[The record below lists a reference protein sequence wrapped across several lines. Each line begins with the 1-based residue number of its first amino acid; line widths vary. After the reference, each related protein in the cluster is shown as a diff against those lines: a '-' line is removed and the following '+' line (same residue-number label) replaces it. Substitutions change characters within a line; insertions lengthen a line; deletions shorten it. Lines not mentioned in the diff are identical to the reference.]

1 MKKLSF
7 LLLAIV
13 FSIAVSCK
21 KDAASNSTSNSVIES
36 QKAIVASNT
45 WKVTSFIENG
55 VDQTSDFATY
65 LLQFNNDG
73 SAVATSTGI
82 GILYYGSWNLMKGS
96 HSEYD
101 DSGNHLSGDSNILGI
116 TLTGHYHMDEISE
129 DWKIVKLTDTE
140 TWLLDDN
147 KTSSKEIHFTKNS

>member
-1 MKKLSF
+1 MKNLSF
-7 LLLAIV
+7 LLLAIIFTQV
-13 FSIAVSCK
+13 ISCK
-21 KDAASNSTSNSVIES
+21 KDAASNSTSKNVIES
-36 QKAIVASNT
+36 QKEIVATNT
-45 WKVTSFIENG
+45 WKVTSFVENG

-65 LLQFNNDG
+65 LLQFNSDG

-82 GILYYGSWNLMKGS
+82 GILYNGSWSLIKGS

-101 DSGNHLSGDSNILGI
+101 DSGNHMNGDSNILTI
-116 TLTGHYHMDEISE
+116 LLTGHYHMDEISE

-140 TWLLDDN
+140 IWLLDDN